1 MLKVDASGVG
11 LLVAPK
17 LNCSLDPVAVPNPLK
32 VTVPARNQEPPLAAA
47 LITSGAGKL
56 LTTPLPLCDAAR
68 LVGKLPLI
76 RLKFGDSVRLSK
88 LMLEA
93 VLCPEAPNQKL
104 DAGMFQFVSAAIGAP
119 VLARLAS
126 VHAPAEF
133 LTLV

>member
-32 VTVPARNQEPPLAAA
+32 VTVPARNQEPPFAAA
-47 LITSGAGKL
+47 LITNGAGKL
-56 LTTPLPLCDAAR
+56 LTAPLPLCDAVR

-76 RLKFGDSVRLSK
+76 TLTFGDSVRPAK
-88 LMLEA
+88 LMLEV
-93 VLCPEAPNQKL
+93 VLCAEAPNQKL
-104 DAGMFQFVSAAIGAP
+104 DAGIFQFVSAAIGAP

-126 VHAPAEF
+126 VHVPAEF